1 MQFLTG
7 KAMPRR
13 QFVQSLSA
21 TIALPYL
28 GAMVPRGRS
37 IMGSANAAPRLI
49 AIEMVHG
56 AAGSNDIGSKLNF
69 WSPAATGRDFDLSP
83 SALSSLDKYRDYMT
97 IISNTDVR
105 EAERL
110 EQLGEEEHV
119 GDATIRC

>member
-49 AIEMVHG
+49 APG
-56 AAGSNDIGSKLNF
+56 
-69 WSPAATGRDFDLSP
+69 
-83 SALSSLDKYRDYMT
+83 
-97 IISNTDVR
+97 
-105 EAERL
+105 
-110 EQLGEEEHV
+110 
-119 GDATIRC
+119 